1 MLRELLTP
9 LGISVET
16 DVCVVSKPKAD
27 IILLRRKGLQWNDQQ
42 KLWLADGLR
51 DTAASHL
58 LIEFKYTESLSEASF
73 IQVLGYDQFYL
84 KRQKL
89 ERRELQ
95 SVLIS
100 SKTPTSG
107 ILERLGFELT
117 DKKGVYASV
126 APLAHL
132 VRVILP
138 NELADTPNNAV
149 LKCFASRREEWQKA
163 FATIR
168 RYGLFRASWA
178 LGWLISGLWRILMKQ
193 LVPDPEVEGWTP
205 ENVMQL
211 GQEWFES
218 MIEATPAEEV
228 MKRYKPKDRVTGLNI
243 KERLAGLGEQEVIL
257 AGERKGKASTLLSQ
271 LQRRFGELSNETR
284 EKISNADLPTLEE
297 WSLRILDA
305 KFLEDVFADDQDGR
319 IS

>member
-1 MLRELLTP
+1 
-9 LGISVET
+9 
-16 DVCVVSKPKAD
+16 
-27 IILLRRKGLQWNDQQ
+27 
-42 KLWLADGLR
+42 
-51 DTAASHL
+51 
-58 LIEFKYTESLSEASF
+58 
-73 IQVLGYDQFYL
+73 
-84 KRQKL
+84 
-89 ERRELQ
+89 
-95 SVLIS
+95 
-100 SKTPTSG
+100 
-107 ILERLGFELT
+107 
-117 DKKGVYASV
+117 
-126 APLAHL
+126 
-132 VRVILP
+132 
-138 NELADTPNNAV
+138 
-149 LKCFASRREEWQKA
+149 
-163 FATIR
+163 
-168 RYGLFRASWA
+168 
-178 LGWLISGLWRILMKQ
+178 MKQ